1 MLKAEWQKV
10 DCPVLAMYGA
20 YDLAAIDDRGA
31 RQLAALINR
40 EHPGNGTFQLIE
52 KTNHSLLEMEDFEAQ
67 LDFASSQGEVRAT
80 SLRFGVGFFYRFRSV
95 TKVTRS
101 SSDCREGVSGK
112 VRSSSNASER

>member
-1 MLKAEWQKV
+1 M

-67 LDFASSQGEVRAT
+67 LDFASSQGEVRAAYYQNN
-80 SLRFGVGFFYRFRSV
+80 FNDQFA
-95 TKVTRS
+95 
-101 SSDCREGVSGK
+101 DCLLNWMSRVSGK
-112 VRSSSNASER
+112 TR